1 MHSTQVMVI
10 GVLALGCAF
19 ALAACGGSSGYN
31 PAAATNPSTN
41 SPLLLSQ
48 CMHSHGIKNF
58 PDPTNGPGGAGL
70 SLATSPG
77 SGTVIAEGI
86 TFSGPAF
93 EAAAKACA
101 KLLPGGGAPP
111 PPPTA
116 EQKHQALEFAQCMR
130 THGVPSFPDPTFPT
144 GNGVPGNAGSPPAD
158 IDPSSPAFKQAVSKC
173 GGGGHG
179 FFRVSG

>member
-10 GVLALGCAF
+10 GVVALGCVF

-31 PAAATNPSTN
+31 PAAATNPSAN
-41 SPLLLSQ
+41 SPLLLSH

-58 PDPTNGPGGAGL
+58 PDPTNGPGGPGL

-77 SGTVIAEGI
+77 TETLTADGI

-101 KLLPGGGAPP
+101 KLLPGGGGPP
-111 PPPTA
+111 PPLTA
-116 EQKHQALEFAQCMR
+116 QQKRQALEFAQCMR
-130 THGVPSFPDPTFPT
+130 THGVPEFPDPTFPT
-144 GNGVPGNAGSPPAD
+144 GSGGTGGASSPPAGVN
-158 IDPSSPAFKQAVSKC
+158 PSSPAFKQATSKC
-173 GGGGHG
+173 GARGIRISVAG
-179 FFRVSG
+179 